1 MPPLAKASNTKWSA
15 TMSMTAT
22 KSFSDDFLT
31 TEQTA
36 VRLGCSAW
44 TLAKWRLKGTGPAW
58 RRIGPQKVVYA
69 VSDVNAFLG
78 KVSA

>member
-1 MPPLAKASNTKWSA
+1 MSVTAAKAE
-15 TMSMTAT
+15 
-22 KSFSDDFLT
+22 SFSDEFLT

-69 VSDVNAFLG
+69 IADVNAFLG
-78 KVSA
+78 KAGR